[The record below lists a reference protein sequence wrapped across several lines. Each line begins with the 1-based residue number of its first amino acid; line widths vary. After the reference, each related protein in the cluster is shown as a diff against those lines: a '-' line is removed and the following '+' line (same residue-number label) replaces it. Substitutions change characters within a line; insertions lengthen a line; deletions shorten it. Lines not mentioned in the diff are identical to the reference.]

1 MSPSTFA
8 LDIDCDVLLSLS
20 VKGWGFIWICV
31 NLCLLMHW
39 LRSQLVLFSSQLWVT
54 AIHRRSR
61 ISLDMRVSFI
71 SMSCSSTWNL
81 TLMLYS
87 SSCHN
92 FQRPHLATPTIQGLD
107 IKPKHISINT
117 IFGTFWIKKMQKNI
131 GFLVNVKMLIF
142 FTNFWQ
148 FFKAIKENIKLL
160 AFRELK
166 ITNIEPLIL
175 WSSEVVQ
182 IFDYKILLSSLVW
195 FHCEFHIH
203 IFLSKVKHTYV
214 HQKIFYFESN
224 RVNFILAFFS
234 SQESQPVAKSPSWSS
249 VVGLDGWYP
258 FNGRAAI

>member
-1 MSPSTFA
+1 MSPSLSPSTFA

-117 IFGTFWIKKMQKNI
+117 IFGTFWIKKMTIFWQNFFI
-131 GFLVNVKMLIF
+131 LNQIVLILYLPFLVLK
-142 FTNFWQ
+142 
-148 FFKAIKENIKLL
+148 KA
-160 AFRELK
+160 
-166 ITNIEPLIL
+166 
-175 WSSEVVQ
+175 
-182 IFDYKILLSSLVW
+182 
-195 FHCEFHIH
+195 
-203 IFLSKVKHTYV
+203 
-214 HQKIFYFESN
+214 
-224 RVNFILAFFS
+224 
-234 SQESQPVAKSPSWSS
+234 SQ
-249 VVGLDGWYP
+249 
-258 FNGRAAI
+258 

>member
-1 MSPSTFA
+1 MAHVP
-8 LDIDCDVLLSLS
+8 LSLS
-20 VKGWGFIWICV
+20 LDICSGYRLWCAV
-31 NLCLLMHW
+31 VPVRQRLRLYLNMCQSSFLMCLLMHW
-39 LRSQLVLFSSQLWVT
+39 GLRSQLVLFSSQLWVT

-142 FTNFWQ
+142 YTNL
-148 FFKAIKENIKLL
+148 IK
-160 AFRELK
+160 
-166 ITNIEPLIL
+166 
-175 WSSEVVQ
+175 W
-182 IFDYKILLSSLVW
+182 
-195 FHCEFHIH
+195 
-203 IFLSKVKHTYV
+203 
-214 HQKIFYFESN
+214 
-224 RVNFILAFFS
+224 
-234 SQESQPVAKSPSWSS
+234 
-249 VVGLDGWYP
+249 
-258 FNGRAAI
+258 